1 MSRFVSEFVHRTE
14 GAGRLFPF
22 LAVATLSAA
31 IFPSLLPGQAQG
43 NAPRRTLSD
52 KYGSLRDVL
61 RGSSELFRMNTT
73 FAPLPPYPEPL
84 QKAGRQGLVV
94 IELVVGPDGR
104 VKEHL
109 IHETFDPLAASSV
122 IETLKTWRFHSIE
135 EMRRNGVIENCEK
148 CIRIGRLAFRF
159 EILNGKGVVVDLAD
173 EENRRLRHPNVFEK
187 KLP

>member
-1 MSRFVSEFVHRTE
+1 MNRFVREFVCLMK
-14 GAGRLFPF
+14 GATRLFPF
-22 LAVATLSAA
+22 WAIALLSAA
-31 IFPSLLPGQAQG
+31 VFPSLLPGQAQS
-43 NAPRRTLSD
+43 NAPRQALSD

-61 RGSSELFRMNTT
+61 RGSSELLRMNTT

-94 IELVVGPDGR
+94 IELAVGPDGR

-159 EILNGKGVVVDLAD
+159 EIRNGKSMVVDLAD
-173 EENRRLRHPNVFEK
+173 EENRRLRRPNVFEK